1 MYLSFLTLLNE
12 RVKTHSLFSVYT
24 YVLSHKLLI
33 KIANSR
39 LGIEW
44 FITRTYELIMYIL
57 CQSLP
62 IVAANLR
69 FGIEW
74 VLVSIFH

>member
-1 MYLSFLTLLNE
+1 MKGL
-12 RVKTHSLFSVYT
+12 KHIWLFSVYT

-69 FGIEW
+69 YGIEW
-74 VLVSIFH
+74 ILVSIFH